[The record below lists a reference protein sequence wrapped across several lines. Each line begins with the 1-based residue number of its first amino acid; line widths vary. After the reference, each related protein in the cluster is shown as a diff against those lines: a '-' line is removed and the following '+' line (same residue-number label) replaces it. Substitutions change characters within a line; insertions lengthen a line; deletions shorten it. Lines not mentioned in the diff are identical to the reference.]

1 MAAKVAEA
9 ERAGPQSPQVL
20 LARARWLARL
30 GQMDESMKAL
40 EESCGRLAKLGLK
53 VWIGYYQSLARKWG
67 IGPAEPA
74 KVR

>member
-1 MAAKVAEA
+1 
-9 ERAGPQSPQVL
+9 
-20 LARARWLARL
+20 
-30 GQMDESMKAL
+30 MDESMKAL